1 MTHDEAF
8 LQAIR
13 EAPDDDGPRLVYAD
27 WLDEHGQ
34 PDRAEFIRVQ
44 CERARRD
51 EEDPRARALHQRA
64 GELLRAHWEEWVGPL
79 RAATRPLGPRFGE
92 GWLTRGYSPG
102 GLAKFRRGFVDTL
115 TLGTEEFL
123 TRADVLARLLPL
135 RELVLI
141 GAGRRAE
148 ALAAAPYL
156 DGVEVLAFG
165 DYFDDPLKADGARAL
180 ADSPHLGRLQRLV
193 LARNDI
199 ADAGMEALAAAPWLR
214 GLRQLNLVDNGL
226 SDVGI
231 RALAASPY
239 PTRLRGLNLAGNSL
253 GDAGAAALAA
263 SPYLGELTV
272 LDLASNRALTDAG
285 QEVLRQRFGSQVY
298 F

>member
-27 WLDEHGQ
+27 WLEDHGQ
-34 PDRAEFIRVQ
+34 AERAEFIRVQ

-51 EEDPRARALHQRA
+51 EEDPRAKALHQRA
-64 GELLRAHWEEWVGPL
+64 GELLQAHWEEWVEPL
-79 RAATRPLGPRFGE
+79 RKATLPLGPQFGE
-92 GWLTRGYSPG
+92 FWLWRYSPE

-123 TRADVLARLLPL
+123 TRVGVLARLLPL
-135 RELVLI
+135 RGLVLR
-141 GAGRRAE
+141 GAGQRAE

-156 DGVEVLAFG
+156 DCVEMLVFA
-165 DYFDDPLKADGARAL
+165 DYFDDPLKTDGARAL
-180 ADSPHLGRLQRLV
+180 AGSPYLGRLRWLV

-214 GLRQLNLVDNGL
+214 GLRQLDLDDNGL
-226 SDVGI
+226 SDVGV
-231 RALAASPY
+231 RALAASSY
-239 PTRLRGLNLAGNSL
+239 PTRLRGLNLAGNSI
-253 GDAGAAALAA
+253 GDPGAAALAA
-263 SPYLGELTV
+263 SPYLGALTV
-272 LDLASNRALTDAG
+272 LDLAANRALTAAG
-285 QEVLRQRFGSQVY
+285 REVLRQRFGPHVS